1 MPTDTSAALNSFK
14 SFPGA
19 VSRSAMLLLVLALMP
34 AAVTNPAGAATP
46 GEMMALCRNRAHDV
60 LKIRLPDIDTKY
72 EGQRVDGTHAVNG
85 TATASGKSTTFQC
98 SFNKAGSGIIRFV
111 VNKPQADAGG
121 GGGTGAFNAT
131 GNINCAEFAGQPFK
145 ACKFGVVR
153 RGNGSATVTVFLS
166 KGVKR
171 TIDFKNGAA
180 VATNSNAAL
189 VSARKSD
196 LITVTIGTNERYE
209 MPDAVINGG

>member
-1 MPTDTSAALNSFK
+1 MSMDTGGIAKPFK
-14 SFPGA
+14 SLTGVA
-19 VSRSAMLLLVLALMP
+19 SRSAMLLLVLAAMP
-34 AAVTNPAGAATP
+34 AAVTSPVNAATP
-46 GEMMALCRNRAHDV
+46 GQMMAQCRNRAHDV
-60 LKIRLPDIDTKY
+60 LKMRLPDIDTKY

-85 TATASGKSTTFQC
+85 TASSGGKTTTFQC
-98 SFNKAGSGIIRFV
+98 SFDKAGGRIIQFV

-121 GGGTGAFNAT
+121 GNGDGKFNAT
-131 GNINCAEFAGQPFK
+131 GNINCAEFAGQPFQ

-180 VATNSNAAL
+180 VSLKLECRGHQLAQIRPDHRHHRHQRAL
-189 VSARKSD
+189 
-196 LITVTIGTNERYE
+196 
-209 MPDAVINGG
+209 